1 MTRYKLQRPTIR
13 ALIGTAVIVAC
24 LASIFYFFS
33 RPSRN
38 GYGYEHDFVTVI
50 AGAHCVVDRCD
61 PYDAPT
67 LEREFPTR
75 MGGYIPA
82 EHFKP
87 EWPVYPPSTF
97 LLLFPLSLLPWPVL
111 SVVWLLLSFTFLC
124 SAFVVLFLHSKA
136 YRDLPSLLPFV
147 ILLAD
152 GSIGWAVE
160 LGQPALI
167 AASSLTLAL
176 IAIESGAMPI
186 MGTVLL
192 AIALILKPQGAY
204 LCAAYFLLKARTR
217 MQGLAAYLL
226 TAAAAAGGALLFYAR
241 LSSFSYLGHL
251 STNVKI
257 ALRPGK
263 DADFSLLNQHNSASF
278 LNLQAFLARFL
289 HDPLICNNITYA
301 VVFAI
306 AGLLVIVCWRQ
317 KNLATRPYT
326 ILAVL
331 VMLELLVS
339 YHRLYDHVL
348 MLAAIPGLY
357 EIKQSGRALYLYFV
371 GALLVYHF
379 SQFHGLTFHGLGP
392 FPSGPPVE
400 IFIAALCLA
409 SLWRNQPA
417 VPMLET

>member
-1 MTRYKLQRPTIR
+1 LERRTIQ
-13 ALIGTAVIVAC
+13 ALIGSVVIVAC
-24 LASIFYFFS
+24 LASVFYVFS

-50 AGAHCVVDRCD
+50 IGAHCVVDRCD

-75 MGGYIPA
+75 MGGYIPSH
-82 EHFKP
+82 HFKP

-97 LLLFPLSLLPWPVL
+97 LLLFPLSLLPWPIL
-111 SVVWLLLSFTFLC
+111 SVVWLLLSLAFLC
-124 SAFVVLFLHSKA
+124 TAFVVLFFHCKA
-136 YRDLPSLLPFV
+136 YRDLLSLLPFV

-160 LGQPALI
+160 LGQPVLI

-176 IAIESGAMPI
+176 VAIESGAMPI
-186 MGTVLL
+186 AGSLLL

-204 LCAAYFLLKARTR
+204 LCGAYFLLKTRTR
-217 MQGLAAYLL
+217 VPALAAYLL
-226 TAAAAAGGALLFYAR
+226 TALAAVAGTLLFYAR
-241 LSSFSYLGHL
+241 LSSFSYLSHL
-251 STNVKI
+251 ASNLKI
-257 ALRPGK
+257 AMQPGK
-263 DADFSLLNQHNSASF
+263 DADFSLLNQDNSASF
-278 LNLQAFLARFL
+278 LNLQAFLARFIQ
-289 HDPLICNNITYA
+289 DPHICNNITYA
-301 VVFAI
+301 VFLAI

-317 KNLATRPYT
+317 KNLASRPYT
-326 ILAVL
+326 ILAIL

-357 EIKQSGRALYLYFV
+357 EIKQRGRSLYLYFV
-371 GALLVYHF
+371 GALFVYHF
-379 SQFHGLTFHGLGP
+379 SQLHGLTFHGLGP

-400 IFIAALCLA
+400 ILIAAICLV
-409 SLWRNQPA
+409 SLWKNQPA